1 MDNDKLHE
9 AVEAAAP
16 AVTEPTRDALHA
28 ETLAMLEK
36 EALDYARSA
45 DGPVANT
52 TDANDAAMFAHA
64 AACVKRVGELEA
76 EVERLRAKAAIVDA
90 MERALV
96 HAKTCETCFRYGVDE
111 CVTGATYAAATREG
125 TDAN

>member
-1 MDNDKLHE
+1 M
-9 AVEAAAP
+9 
-16 AVTEPTRDALHA
+16 TEPTRYALHA

-64 AACVKRVGELEA
+64 AACVRRVPELEA
-76 EVERLRAKAAIVDA
+76 EVARLRAKAAIVDA
-90 MERALV
+90 MKRALV
-96 HAKTCETCFRYGVDE
+96 HAKMCATCWQYGADMCAV
-111 CVTGATYAAATREG
+111 GSRLAADTREG
-125 TDAN
+125 MDA